1 MIKFCKSCLNPSTK
15 PNTQFD
21 SNGFCPVC
29 QYEKKKK
36 VKKNEWNLRKKK
48 LIELISWAKR
58 YKKTSYDCIVPISGG
73 KDSYRQSFYVRDKL
87 KLKPLLVSNSYP
99 PEQSTYLGD
108 KNLDNL
114 IKHGFDL
121 IKISL
126 NPVLWKKLIKHSFNT
141 HGNMLIASEMALF
154 ASPVHLCLA
163 YQIPLMFYG
172 ENPLHTIGEMHGST
186 DFDASGIR
194 YGNTINGGLGKLKYN
209 FESDEDT
216 FFYKYPSEKL
226 LNISTIKIIYL
237 GYFIKDWYGHKNAK
251 LATKNGLKIR
261 TEKPE
266 MTGDLWGFTGLDDD
280 FRLVNQF
287 LKYMKFGFGHITD
300 QVCEAIHQNLIT
312 REKAITLVEKYD
324 GKVDIKY
331 IKKFCDYI
339 EISLEDF
346 WKHLDNIVN
355 KDLFEKKDGTWKKK
369 FVIK

>member
-1 MIKFCKSCLNPSTK
+1 MFSL
-15 PNTQFD
+15 
-21 SNGFCPVC
+21 
-29 QYEKKKK
+29 
-36 VKKNEWNLRKKK
+36 
-48 LIELISWAKR
+48 
-58 YKKTSYDCIVPISGG
+58 
-73 KDSYRQSFYVRDKL
+73 
-87 KLKPLLVSNSYP
+87 SNS
-99 PEQSTYLGD
+99 T
-108 KNLDNL
+108 N
-114 IKHGFDL
+114 
-121 IKISL
+121 
-126 NPVLWKKLIKHSFNT
+126 V
-141 HGNMLIASEMALF
+141 
-154 ASPVHLCLA
+154 
-163 YQIPLMFYG
+163 YG

-194 YGNTINGGLGKLKYN
+194 YGNTINGGLRKLKYN

-251 LATKNGLKIR
+251 LATKNGLKTR

-355 KDLFEKKDGTWKKK
+355 KDLFEKKDGTWKKNLK
-369 FVIK
+369 